1 MLGSFHPL
9 SFGFVVLLVY
19 STYGSIF
26 DNGRPL
32 PTSHSGACAA
42 YGPWQV
48 GMSFFLV
55 DAESEFTLELS
66 LSQQSEQ
73 DLRRQLAKLQE
84 GGDAGTLSRR
94 LAAELSRLVPEM
106 LDWDVKRPT
115 KAQIAYAR
123 SICYQRKIE
132 LPEQAMESRQA
143 MHLFI
148 ASRGRWP

>member
-1 MLGSFHPL
+1 
-9 SFGFVVLLVY
+9 
-19 STYGSIF
+19 
-26 DNGRPL
+26 
-32 PTSHSGACAA
+32 
-42 YGPWQV
+42 
-48 GMSFFLV
+48 MSFFIV
-55 DAESEFTLELS
+55 DAESDFTLELS
-66 LSQQSEQ
+66 LSQESEQ
-73 DLRRQLAKLQE
+73 DLRRQIAKLQE

-148 ASRGRWP
+148 ASRGQWP